1 MFGSSAR
8 MAWANFGTRLTPGG
22 QPVADRSGFV
32 ILPKLL
38 RVAALG
44 GSQYSTKGENQ

>member
-8 MAWANFGTRLTPGG
+8 MVWANFGTRLTPRG
-22 QPVADRSGFV
+22 QPVADRSDFV
-32 ILPKLL
+32 NLPRLL
-38 RVAALG
+38 RVVALG